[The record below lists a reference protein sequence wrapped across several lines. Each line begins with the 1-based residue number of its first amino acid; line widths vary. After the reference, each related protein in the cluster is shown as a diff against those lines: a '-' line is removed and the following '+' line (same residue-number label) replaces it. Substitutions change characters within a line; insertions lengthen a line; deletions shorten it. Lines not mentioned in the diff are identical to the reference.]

1 VNGVWTSVI
10 AVCGTLAGSALT
22 YLFARL
28 TARRA
33 EKAAREERLR
43 QERIAAYAA
52 FAGAM
57 TALRQKMISLW
68 LVRDRDGGG
77 AETRAAYTEADQC
90 GAAADHARFQVR
102 LLTEDAELLR
112 LADAAFEPIGALGK
126 VAERAELREHEER
139 SQEILTAFIAAAGR
153 QLR

>member
-1 VNGVWTSVI
+1 VNGVLTSII

-68 LVRDRDGGG
+68 LVRDLDEDL
-77 AETRAAYTEADQC
+77 AEIRAAYTEADQC

-112 LADAAFEPIGALGK
+112 LADAAFGPIAAIGK
-126 VAERAELREHEER
+126 AADRAELADHETR
-139 SQEILTAFIAAAGR
+139 SQEVLTAFVEAAGR

>member
-1 VNGVWTSVI
+1 VNSII

-28 TARRA
+28 TARRT

-43 QERIAAYAA
+43 QERIAAYTA

-57 TALRQKMISLW
+57 TALRQKVIALW
-68 LVRDRDGGG
+68 FLQHEDAD
-77 AETRAAYTEADQC
+77 TRAAHTEADQC
-90 GAAADHARFQVR
+90 GAASDHARFEVR
-102 LLTEDAELLR
+102 LLTEDAGILR
-112 LADAAFEPIGALGK
+112 LADAAFDPIAAIGPA
-126 VAERAELREHEER
+126 VDRAELERHEAR
-139 SQEILTAFIAAAGR
+139 SQEILTAFVEAAGR